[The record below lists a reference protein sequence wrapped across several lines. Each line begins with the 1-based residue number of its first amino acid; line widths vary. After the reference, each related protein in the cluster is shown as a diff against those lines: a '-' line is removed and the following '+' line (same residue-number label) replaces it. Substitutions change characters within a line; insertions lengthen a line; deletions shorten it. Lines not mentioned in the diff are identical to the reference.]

1 MFVWVTRRTRQPRII
16 TSCENLTGYHGY
28 GGYRDLSQYFIHA
41 CLARKKA
48 LPSWLV
54 ISKGWDNK
62 NVSRTQTWKTLFLFP
77 RPYFVIKRAQI
88 MLESNNSNLNWPL
101 YDIVISN
108 ILVWALIISFWWRYG
123 YIFNICSKSFP
134 NPQIF
139 PHPWV
144 AQVAQVAQ
152 VAPFFM
158 SGRLFY
164 LG

>member
-1 MFVWVTRRTRQPRII
+1 MYSSTVLIFYTFQ
-16 TSCENLTGYHGY
+16 LG
-28 GGYRDLSQYFIHA
+28 Q
-41 CLARKKA
+41 KKA

-62 NVSRTQTWKTLFLFP
+62 NVSRTQTWQTLFLFP

-139 PHPWV
+139 PRPCV
-144 AQVAQVAQ
+144 AQV
-152 VAPFFM
+152 
-158 SGRLFY
+158 RLFSCLLFQNVTFFWDPWNLMVKINGGFKKPWQIWFKKCPWFY
-164 LG
+164 C